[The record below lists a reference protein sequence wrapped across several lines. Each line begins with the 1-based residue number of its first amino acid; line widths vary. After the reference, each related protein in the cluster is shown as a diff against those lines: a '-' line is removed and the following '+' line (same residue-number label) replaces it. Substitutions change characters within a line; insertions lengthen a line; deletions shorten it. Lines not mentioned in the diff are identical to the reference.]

1 VKMLSLNKL
10 DSEQRRALCETLWWA
25 GVNSVKGERAV
36 SAHLADSNA
45 QPPDLTIAVGKAAS
59 SMCLGAFRHFD
70 GAGQYLLATKHDHVD
85 QAMRALGNVSIHECG
100 HPIPDEQ
107 SLLAGREI
115 LDRVSALPA
124 GSRML
129 VLVSGGASSL
139 VEVLKSGVSLSELEA
154 LNTELV
160 ASGLSIEQI
169 NERRREL
176 SMIKDGRLLDAFKGH
191 TVDVLGISDVPQ
203 SDFATLGSGIGDV
216 ARLAASGKPVT
227 CNATM
232 IGSNQLCRAAV
243 QIHAEAIALP
253 VIENSECLY
262 DDVHVLAEQRIECL
276 KAGKSGIYVWGGEPT
291 VVLPDSPG
299 EGGRNQALGLL
310 MARLIDGLDNM
321 TIIVAGTDGTDG
333 PTIAAGALVDGGSY
347 TRAGDSAAADA
358 ALAQANAGA
367 FLEQTGDRFISGPTG
382 TNVMDLVIALKQD

>member
-1 VKMLSLNKL
+1 MVPGSTWSLQ
-10 DSEQRRALCETLWWA
+10 S
-25 GVNSVKGERAV
+25 
-36 SAHLADSNA
+36 
-45 QPPDLTIAVGKAAS
+45 TI
-59 SMCLGAFRHFD
+59 
-70 GAGQYLLATKHDHVD
+70 
-85 QAMRALGNVSIHECG
+85 IG

-115 LDRVSALPA
+115 LDQVSELPA
-124 GSRML
+124 GSRLL

-139 VEVLKSGVSLSELEA
+139 VEVLKPGVSLSELEA

-169 NERRREL
+169 NERRRAL
-176 SMIKDGRLLDAFKGH
+176 SLIKDGRLLDAFEGH
-191 TVDVLGISDVPQ
+191 SVDVLGISDVPQ

-216 ARLAASGKPVT
+216 ARLADSGKPVL
-227 CNATM
+227 NSAVM
-232 IGSNQLCRAAV
+232 IGSNQLCREAV
-243 QIHAEAIALP
+243 QACAEKKALP

-262 DDVHVLAEQRIECL
+262 DDVHVLARQCIERL
-276 KAGKSGIYVWGGEPT
+276 KAGQSGIYIWGGEPT
-291 VVLPDSPG
+291 VVLPDAPG

-310 MARLIDGLDNM
+310 AARLIDGLDNL

-347 TRAGDSAAADA
+347 ARAGDRALADA
-358 ALAQANAGA
+358 ALADANAGA

-382 TNVMDLVIALKQD
+382 TNVMDLVIAIKQG